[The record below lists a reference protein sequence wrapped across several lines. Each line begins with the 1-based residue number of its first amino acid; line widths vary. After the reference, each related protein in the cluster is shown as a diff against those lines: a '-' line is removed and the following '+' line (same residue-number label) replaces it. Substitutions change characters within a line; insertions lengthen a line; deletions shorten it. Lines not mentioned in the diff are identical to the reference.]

1 VLKQLFD
8 YVHRLLLIAEETK
21 RNRDDLEEL
30 RQELQRTNELVLDLS
45 HKFERLAGQEK
56 LEREKFS
63 LQLENALLR
72 FEKLLPPPPGARKRK
87 QDHPHVDQDP
97 DQETGRPVSEIC
109 RMER

>member
-1 VLKQLFD
+1 MLKQLFD

-45 HKFERLAGQEK
+45 HKFERLAGQER
-56 LEREKFS
+56 LERDKLA

-72 FEKLLPPPPGARKRK
+72 FENLQLPPGARKK
-87 QDHPHVDQDP
+87 K
-97 DQETGRPVSEIC
+97 
-109 RMER
+109 

>member
-1 VLKQLFD
+1 MLKQLFD

-56 LEREKFS
+56 LEREKFG
-63 LQLENALLR
+63 LQLDNALLR
-72 FEKLLPPPPGARKRK
+72 FEKLLPPPGTRKRK
-87 QDHPHVDQDP
+87 
-97 DQETGRPVSEIC
+97 
-109 RMER
+109 